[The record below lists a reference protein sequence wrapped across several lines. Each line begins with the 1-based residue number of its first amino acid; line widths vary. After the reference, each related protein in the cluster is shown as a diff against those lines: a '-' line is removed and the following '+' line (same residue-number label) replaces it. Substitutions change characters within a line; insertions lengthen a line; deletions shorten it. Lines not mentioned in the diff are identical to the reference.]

1 MGSARSAP
9 AEIREDAADVKLS
22 VCREVLQVSNKY
34 PTKAPCQPCDAVGR
48 HTSKPQIEGY
58 VDQRV
63 HGDPRSA
70 NTLTPNRRR
79 RRSGSLWMRPGRWWL
94 SPAFGLNGTVFA
106 EPRQIQSKV

>member
-34 PTKAPCQPCDAVGR
+34 PTKAPCQPCDTVGR

-63 HGDPRSA
+63 HGDPGRASV
-70 NTLTPNRRR
+70 TLTIRE
-79 RRSGSLWMRPGRWWL
+79 RPWKRL
-94 SPAFGLNGTVFA
+94 TNLVANDAFTAANKCSDTQRA
-106 EPRQIQSKV
+106 TR